1 MVLVFVALFMTFSD
15 RSAMTPVIE
24 RSFVAL
30 SSGLR
35 IHLAACGAGRPI
47 LLLHQTPRSW
57 DEYRDV
63 LPLLAGKYRAMAM
76 DTAGF
81 GDSAALPWGAD
92 SIENWAAIAHE
103 LLETLGMPRATVAGH
118 HTGAAIAIE
127 MAAQR
132 PERVEA
138 LVLSAAPFVD
148 AARRA
153 AEPTRRIIDEVE
165 AQSDGRHL
173 SELWARRQP
182 YYPEGR
188 RDLLERFMI
197 DALKAGPR
205 AADGHRVVGRYVMEP
220 RLARVRC
227 PTLVIAPTA
236 DPHAYPHAAKVAA
249 AIAGSQLVEIEGGM
263 VPLPDQM
270 PQAFAAAVDA
280 FVSRAAGPWPRAPG
294 SP

>member
-1 MVLVFVALFMTFSD
+1 
-15 RSAMTPVIE
+15 MTPPIE
-24 RSFVAL
+24 RSFVSL
-30 SSGLR
+30 PSGR
-35 IHLAACGAGRPI
+35 RVHLAACGAGRPI

-57 DEYRDV
+57 NEYRDV

-81 GDSAALPWGAD
+81 GDSDALPWGSD
-92 SIENWAAIAHE
+92 SIENWAAVAHG
-103 LLETLGMPRATVAGH
+103 LLAMLGVARAVVVGH

-127 MAAQR
+127 MAAMH
-132 PERVEA
+132 PERVDA
-138 LVLSAAPFVD
+138 LVLSAAPYVD
-148 AARRA
+148 AVRRA
-153 AEPTRRIIDEVE
+153 AEHTRRIIDEVE
-165 AQSDGRHL
+165 ARADGSHL
-173 SELWARRQP
+173 VELWGRRQP
-182 YYPEGR
+182 FYPPGR
-188 RDLLERFMI
+188 RDLMESFMI

-205 AADGHRVVGRYVMEP
+205 AAEGHRVVGRYVMEP

-249 AIAGSQLVEIEGGM
+249 AIAGSRLVEMKGGM

-270 PQAFAAAVDA
+270 PQEYAAALDE
-280 FVSRAAGPWPRAPG
+280 FISHAGSPWPRASG